1 MSDIKIAPN
10 TKFLSAFLASN
21 IWQTNSVIGTQD
33 NKTTEIV
40 NKNVY
45 NYSDWKQNEEPSL
58 TGVTSTSATHTHTKQ
73 NKTKKPTRLP
83 ELYLSN
89 RRK

>member
-21 IWQTNSVIGTQD
+21 IWQTNSVTGTQD

-40 NKNVY
+40 NKNY
-45 NYSDWKQNEEPSL
+45 TIILIGSRMRSQTN
-58 TGVTSTSATHTHTKQ
+58 
-73 NKTKKPTRLP
+73 
-83 ELYLSN
+83 
-89 RRK
+89 